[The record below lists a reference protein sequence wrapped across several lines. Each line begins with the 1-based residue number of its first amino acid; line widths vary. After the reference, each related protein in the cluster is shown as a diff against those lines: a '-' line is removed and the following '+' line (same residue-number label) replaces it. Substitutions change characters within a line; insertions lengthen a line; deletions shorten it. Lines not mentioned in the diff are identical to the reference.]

1 MVILVTHQ
9 LQFLMNVKNILV
21 IKEGAQNALGDF
33 QQITM
38 SGFDIQEILKSYNK
52 SLGNEKQKKS
62 FKKETTKALNDLK
75 ALTGAQSTKDD
86 DDIKESPDR
95 K

>member
-1 MVILVTHQ
+1 MCIEGYLKNKMVILVTHQ

-52 SLGNEKQKKS
+52 SLGNEK
-62 FKKETTKALNDLK
+62 
-75 ALTGAQSTKDD
+75 
-86 DDIKESPDR
+86 
-95 K
+95 